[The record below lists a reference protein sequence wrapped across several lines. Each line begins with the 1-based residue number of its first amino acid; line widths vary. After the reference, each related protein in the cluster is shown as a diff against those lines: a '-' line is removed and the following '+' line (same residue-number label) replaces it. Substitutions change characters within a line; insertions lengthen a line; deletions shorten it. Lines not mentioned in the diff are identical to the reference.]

1 MGVGVGGLSASIA
14 LRGQGFGVTI
24 LEIQPDLHS
33 SVYGVGIIQ
42 PVNALRALDAIG
54 CADECLRQGYAS
66 KGWARLLDTAGNLL
80 HKILTDRAIETGV
93 TIEYGATISD
103 LRDEGDHVDVTCGD
117 GSRRTADLV
126 VGADGV
132 RSVVRRFVLPE
143 GLEPRYNGQSAFRVN
158 IPRDPEI
165 DQIVLQA
172 GPTGMAGFVPIGQ
185 DLAYLFLNV
194 PWDRS
199 LRPSPDELLAVL
211 REKLAPFGGLTGRIR
226 DTYIDD
232 PAAIVFRPE
241 EYLIAAAPWHR
252 GRVVLLGDAVHSV
265 TPHLGQGAAQ
275 AIEDGVILA
284 AELGASAAPGA
295 DVDDALTRY
304 VARRHERCKFIVEAS
319 VQIGDWEMRPSPDAD
334 QAGLT
339 QRVMETMALPL

>member
-1 MGVGVGGLSASIA
+1 
-14 LRGQGFGVTI
+14 
-24 LEIQPDLHS
+24 
-33 SVYGVGIIQ
+33 
-42 PVNALRALDAIG
+42 
-54 CADECLRQGYAS
+54 
-66 KGWARLLDTAGNLL
+66 
-80 HKILTDRAIETGV
+80 
-93 TIEYGATISD
+93 
-103 LRDEGDHVDVTCGD
+103 
-117 GSRRTADLV
+117 

-132 RSVVRRFVLPE
+132 RSVVRRFVLAG

-158 IPRDPEI
+158 IPREPEI

-185 DLAYLFLNV
+185 DLAYLFLNI

-199 LRPSPDELLAVL
+199 LRPSQDKLLAVL

-241 EYLIAAAPWHR
+241 EYLIAPGPWHR
-252 GRVVLLGDAVHSV
+252 GRVVLVGDAVHSV

-275 AIEDGVILA
+275 AIEDGVVLA
-284 AELGASAAPGA
+284 AELGASAAADA

-304 VARRHERCKFIVEAS
+304 VARR
-319 VQIGDWEMRPSPDAD
+319 
-334 QAGLT
+334 
-339 QRVMETMALPL
+339 VMETMALPL